1 MNPKSHLHNAA
12 AASTGRWCGL
22 MVDHELTAVATH
34 HEPVLAASRRV
45 ASRGRPPG
53 SGVTYDA
60 RVDEGGD
67 SSRRRYDSPVRR
79 LRAAASRARIIVGAA
94 ELARELPSWDWGSLT
109 IQAVAD
115 QAGVSRRTVYRH
127 FASEAVLHGALAD
140 RLLDEAG
147 VSYEGLT
154 LDHLPEVTGRVF
166 SAVAKFAATPWAV
179 VPAAF
184 PALDA
189 DRLDALRSAVDAEV
203 PDWAD
208 ADRGMAAAAL
218 DIVWSVASYEIL
230 LRDWKLPPVDAV
242 RVQRWLHEL
251 VTGALRAGEKPLQP
265 SGRKGRGRHPPK
277 RTNP

>member
-1 MNPKSHLHNAA
+1 
-12 AASTGRWCGL
+12 
-22 MVDHELTAVATH
+22 VV
-34 HEPVLAASRRV
+34 
-45 ASRGRPPG
+45 
-53 SGVTYDA
+53 
-60 RVDEGGD
+60 EGGD

-79 LRAAASRARIIVGAA
+79 LRAAASRARIIAGAA

-127 FASEAVLHGALAD
+127 FASEAVLHAALAD

-154 LDHLPEVTGRVF
+154 LDSLPEVTGRVF
-166 SAVAKFAATPWAV
+166 SAVAKFAVTPWAV

-189 DRLDALRSAVDAEV
+189 DRLDSLRSAVDSQV

-208 ADRGMAAAAL
+208 ADRAMAAAAL
-218 DIVWSVASYEIL
+218 DVVWSVASHEIL

-251 VTGALRAGEKPLQP
+251 VTGALRNGEKPLQP
-265 SGRKGRGRHPPK
+265 SGRKGRGR
-277 RTNP
+277 RTLKANS

>member
-12 AASTGRWCGL
+12 AASTGRWCGP
-22 MVDHELTAVATH
+22 MADHELTAVATH

-79 LRAAASRARIIVGAA
+79 LRAAASRARIIAGAA

-208 ADRGMAAAAL
+208 ADRAMAAAAL

>member
-1 MNPKSHLHNAA
+1 
-12 AASTGRWCGL
+12 
-22 MVDHELTAVATH
+22 VAT
-34 HEPVLAASRRV
+34 
-45 ASRGRPPG
+45 RGKPPG
-53 SGVTYDA
+53 ADVTYDA

-79 LRAAASRARIIVGAA
+79 LRAAESRARIISGAA

-127 FASEAVLHGALAD
+127 FASEAALHAALAD
-140 RLLDEAG
+140 RLYEEAG

-154 LDHLPEVTGRVF
+154 LDDLPEITARVF
-166 SAVAKFAATPWAV
+166 SAVAKFAVTPWAV
-179 VPAAF
+179 VPTAF
-184 PALDA
+184 PVLDA
-189 DRLDALRSAVDAEV
+189 DRFQGLRSAVDPEV

-208 ADRGMAAAAL
+208 ADRTIVTAAL
-218 DIVWSVASYEIL
+218 DIIWSVASYEIL
-230 LRDWKLPPVDAV
+230 LRDWKLPPDEAL

-251 VTGALRAGEKPLQP
+251 VTGALRNGEKPLQP
-265 SGRKGRGRHPPK
+265 SGHKGRGRHPPK

>member
-1 MNPKSHLHNAA
+1 MID
-12 AASTGRWCGL
+12 R
-22 MVDHELTAVATH
+22 ELTAAATDH
-34 HEPVLAASRRV
+34 AAVLPASRPV
-45 ASRGRPPG
+45 ASSFRPAG
-53 SGVTYDA
+53 SEVTYDA
-60 RVDEGGD
+60 RVDEGED

-79 LRAAASRARIIVGAA
+79 LRAAASRARILAGAA

-127 FASEAVLHGALAD
+127 FASQAVLHGALAD
-140 RLLDEAG
+140 LLLDEAG
-147 VSYEGLT
+147 VSYAGLT
-154 LDHLPEVTGRVF
+154 LDQLPEVTGRVF

-179 VPAAF
+179 VPASF

-203 PDWAD
+203 PGWGDG
-208 ADRGMAAAAL
+208 DRASAAAAL

-230 LRDWKLPPVDAV
+230 LRDWNMAPVDAV

-251 VTGALRAGEKPLQP
+251 VTAALRAGEKPLQP
-265 SGRKGRGRHPPK
+265 NGRKGRGRRASK
-277 RTNP
+277 ANP

>member
-1 MNPKSHLHNAA
+1 LPRRRLIEAGRAA
-12 AASTGRWCGL
+12 Q
-22 MVDHELTAVATH
+22 
-34 HEPVLAASRRV
+34 
-45 ASRGRPPG
+45 
-53 SGVTYDA
+53 VTYDA

-79 LRAAASRARIIVGAA
+79 LRAAESRARIIAGAA

-127 FASEAVLHGALAD
+127 FASEAALHGALAD
-140 RLLDEAG
+140 RLLEEAG

-154 LDHLPEVTGRVF
+154 LDDLPEVTGRVF

-179 VPAAF
+179 VPTAF

-189 DRLDALRSAVDAEV
+189 DRLAGLRSAVDSEV

-208 ADRGMAAAAL
+208 ADRMMAAAAL

-230 LRDWKLPPVDAV
+230 LRDWNLPPVDAI
-242 RVQRWLHEL
+242 RVQRWLHKL
-251 VTGALRAGEKPLQP
+251 ITGALRAGEKPLQP
-265 SGRKGRGRHPPK
+265 SGRKGHGRHMSKDP
-277 RTNP
+277 RTNLIP

>member
-1 MNPKSHLHNAA
+1 
-12 AASTGRWCGL
+12 
-22 MVDHELTAVATH
+22 MVDHELTSVATYY
-34 HEPVLAASRRV
+34 EMVLPASRRL
-45 ASRGRPPG
+45 ASRVKPPG
-53 SGVTYDA
+53 SEVTYDA

-67 SSRRRYDSPVRR
+67 SRRRRYDSPVRR
-79 LRAAASRARIIVGAA
+79 LRAAASRARILAGAA

-127 FASEAVLHGALAD
+127 FASQAVLHGALAD
-140 RLLDEAG
+140 VLLDEAG
-147 VSYEGLT
+147 VSYERLT
-154 LDHLPEVTGRVF
+154 LDQLPEVTGRVF

-179 VPAAF
+179 VPASF

-203 PDWAD
+203 PEWAD
-208 ADRGMAAAAL
+208 GDRAMAAAAF

-230 LRDWKLPPVDAV
+230 LRDWKLAPVDAV

-251 VTGALRAGEKPLQP
+251 VTGAVRAGEKPLQP
-265 SGRKGRGRHPPK
+265 SGRKGRGR
-277 RTNP
+277 RTSKANP

>member
-1 MNPKSHLHNAA
+1 
-12 AASTGRWCGL
+12 
-22 MVDHELTAVATH
+22 VV
-34 HEPVLAASRRV
+34 
-45 ASRGRPPG
+45 
-53 SGVTYDA
+53 
-60 RVDEGGD
+60 EGGD

-79 LRAAASRARIIVGAA
+79 LRAAASRARIIAGAA

-127 FASEAVLHGALAD
+127 FASEAVLHAALAD

-154 LDHLPEVTGRVF
+154 LDSLPEVTGRVF
-166 SAVAKFAATPWAV
+166 SAVAKFAVTPWAV

-189 DRLDALRSAVDAEV
+189 DRLDSLRSAVDSQV

-208 ADRGMAAAAL
+208 ADRAMAAAAL
-218 DIVWSVASYEIL
+218 DVVWSVASHEIL

-242 RVQRWLHEL
+242 RVQRWLHTL
-251 VTGALRAGEKPLQP
+251 VTGALLAGEKPPQP
-265 SGRKGRGRHPPK
+265 SGRKGRGR
-277 RTNP
+277 RTLKANS

>member
-1 MNPKSHLHNAA
+1 MS
-12 AASTGRWCGL
+12 
-22 MVDHELTAVATH
+22 
-34 HEPVLAASRRV
+34 
-45 ASRGRPPG
+45 
-53 SGVTYDA
+53 YDA
-60 RVDEGGD
+60 RVDEGWD

-79 LRAAASRARIIVGAA
+79 RRAAASRARIIAGAA

-147 VSYEGLT
+147 VSYEGLA
-154 LDHLPEVTGRVF
+154 LDQLPEVTGRVF

-189 DRLDALRSAVDAEV
+189 DRLNALRSAVDAEV

-208 ADRGMAAAAL
+208 ADRAKAAAAL

-242 RVQRWLHEL
+242 QVQCWLHEL
-251 VTGALRAGEKPLQP
+251 VTGALRAEKPLRP
-265 SGRKGRGRHPPK
+265 SGRKGRGRP
-277 RTNP
+277 TS

>member
-1 MNPKSHLHNAA
+1 MQAA
-12 AASTGRWCGL
+12 
-22 MVDHELTAVATH
+22 
-34 HEPVLAASRRV
+34 
-45 ASRGRPPG
+45 RG
-53 SGVTYDA
+53 SEVTYDA
-60 RVDEGGD
+60 RVDEGLD

-79 LRAAASRARIIVGAA
+79 LRAAASRARIIDGAA

-127 FASEAVLHGALAD
+127 FASEAVLHAALAD

-154 LDHLPEVTGRVF
+154 LDSLPEVTGRVF
-166 SAVAKFAATPWAV
+166 SAVARFAVTPWAV

-189 DRLDALRSAVDAEV
+189 DRLDSLRSAVDSQV

-208 ADRGMAAAAL
+208 ADREMAAAAL
-218 DIVWSVASYEIL
+218 DIVWSVASHEIL

-242 RVQRWLHEL
+242 RVQRWLHTL
-251 VTGALRAGEKPLQP
+251 VTGALRAGEKPPQP
-265 SGRKGRGRHPPK
+265 SGRKGRGR
-277 RTNP
+277 RTLKASP